1 MTDRFTQFPETIA
14 GDVSAGF
21 IEFVLKVHPSQ
32 PYDSATAALMCRQAY
47 DLGRREAALQAL
59 KLVEL
64 GWKPPGK

>member
-47 DLGRREAALQAL
+47 DLGRRETAALEAL
-59 KLVEL
+59 KE
-64 GWKPPGK
+64 GR